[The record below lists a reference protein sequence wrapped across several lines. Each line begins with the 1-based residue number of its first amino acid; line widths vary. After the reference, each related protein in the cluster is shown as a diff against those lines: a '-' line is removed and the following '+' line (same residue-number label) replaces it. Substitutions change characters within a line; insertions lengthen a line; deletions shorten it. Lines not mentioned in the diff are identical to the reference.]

1 MNTLEFTLNHPKPKA
16 NRRETIRLI
25 MEIIR
30 TCVPMAIL
38 AIQILL
44 YFQ

>member
-1 MNTLEFTLNHPKPKA
+1 MNTLELTLNPPKPKA
-16 NRRETIRLI
+16 NRRETVRLV

-30 TCVPMAIL
+30 TCVPIAIL
-38 AIQILL
+38 SIQILL